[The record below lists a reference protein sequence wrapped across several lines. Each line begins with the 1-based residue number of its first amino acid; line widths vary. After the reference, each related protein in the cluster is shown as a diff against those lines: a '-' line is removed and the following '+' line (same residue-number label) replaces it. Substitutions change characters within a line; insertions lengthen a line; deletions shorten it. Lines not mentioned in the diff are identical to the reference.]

1 MYKVF
6 AAFKQKYLLILL
18 SMLLW
23 SFIYSLSALIKMT
36 ECMFHYFGLKTLQKL
51 NSSLAWQLWKLNV
64 LKCNI
69 ACNITEDSVAF
80 AWKDQFGPLLIV
92 SGWSVIVCPVKL
104 LLWSSV
110 SQTSLEWPTLKLCK
124 LTLQVLN
131 AQSSRS
137 CQHFLYMYFV

>member
-36 ECMFHYFGLKTLQKL
+36 ECIFHYFGLKTLQKL

-69 ACNITEDSVAF
+69 ACNITEDSF
-80 AWKDQFGPLLIV
+80 CGFCMKGPV
-92 SGWSVIVCPVKL
+92 WSTSNSFWLVCNCLPSKTTFMVI
-104 LLWSSV
+104 SV
-110 SQTSLEWPTLKLCK
+110 SDLIGMAHIEIVQINFAGSKCTK
-124 LTLQVLN
+124 
-131 AQSSRS
+131 
-137 CQHFLYMYFV
+137 